1 MTITDQLTSE
11 ALELLKAL
19 IATPR
24 TSRNE
29 AAAATL
35 FADFMADK
43 GFKPCREA
51 NNVWVIAPDYD
62 ERKPTLLLNAHLDTV
77 KAVEGWTRDP
87 LTPTLEG
94 DRLYGLGSNDD
105 GASLVALTQAF
116 CHVARSSAF
125 NSPFELA
132 RLTPQELSARACS
145 LDPSRTFNSQLS
157 TLNSQLSAFNSPL
170 ELARLTPQ
178 ELSTFNS
185 QLSTFN
191 LILLASAEEEVSGHD
206 GIERVLPLLPKID
219 VALVG
224 EPTGMLPAIA
234 EKGLMVLDITAHGRA
249 GHAARNEGDNALYHA
264 LDDITWIRNYQFP
277 KVSPLLG
284 PVKMTTTII
293 QAGTQ
298 HNVIPDRCTFTVDVR
313 SNECYT
319 NQEIYETVQAHVQSE
334 VHVRSFRLG
343 SSRIAPEHPLV
354 QAILSLGTTVDGL
367 PRQTFGSPTLSD
379 QALMSWPSL
388 KMGPGQSARSHT
400 ADEFIRVPEL
410 QAAIA
415 DYIQLLN
422 NLTL

>member
-1 MTITDQLTSE
+1 MTLTKFDHLTSE
-11 ALELLKAL
+11 AVELLKAL

-24 TSRNE
+24 TSCNE

-35 FADFMADK
+35 FADFIAAK
-43 GFKPCREA
+43 GFTPHREA
-51 NNVWVIAPDYD
+51 NNVWTIAPGYD

-77 KAVEGWTRDP
+77 KAVDGWTRDP
-87 LTPTLEG
+87 LTPTIED

-116 CHVARSSAF
+116 CYVVQSQTASCKLQA
-125 NSPFELA
+125 SP
-132 RLTPQELSARACS
+132 
-145 LDPSRTFNSQLS
+145 
-157 TLNSQLSAFNSPL
+157 
-170 ELARLTPQ
+170 
-178 ELSTFNS
+178 
-185 QLSTFN
+185 FN

-206 GIERVLPLLPKID
+206 GIERVLPLLPKVD

-224 EPTGMLPAIA
+224 EPTGMQPAIA

-264 LDDITWIRNYQFP
+264 LDDIAWIRNYQFP

-284 PVKMTTTII
+284 PVKMTATII

-319 NQEIYETVQAHVQSE
+319 NQEIFETVQAHVQSE

-354 QAILSLGTTVDGL
+354 QCILALGPTVDGH

-400 ADEFIRVPEL
+400 ADEFIRIPEL

-415 DYIQLLN
+415 DYIQLLQ
-422 NLTL
+422 TLKKT

>member
-1 MTITDQLTSE
+1 M
-11 ALELLKAL
+11 LKAL
-19 IATPR
+19 IATSR

-35 FADFMADK
+35 FADFMTAK
-43 GFKPCREA
+43 GFTPCREA
-51 NNVWVIAPDYD
+51 NNVWVIASDYD
-62 ERKPTLLLNAHLDTV
+62 EHKPTLLLNAHLDTV

-116 CHVARSSAF
+116 CQFANLQKQRF
-125 NSPFELA
+125 NA
-132 RLTPQELSARACS
+132 
-145 LDPSRTFNSQLS
+145 SR
-157 TLNSQLSAFNSPL
+157 
-170 ELARLTPQ
+170 
-178 ELSTFNS
+178 
-185 QLSTFN
+185 TFN
-191 LILLASAEEEVSGHD
+191 LILLASAEEEVSGRD
-206 GIERVLPLLPKID
+206 GIERALPLLPKID

-284 PVKMTTTII
+284 PVKMTPTII

-354 QAILSLGTTVDGL
+354 QAILSLGPTVDGL

-400 ADEFIRVPEL
+400 ADEFIRIPEL

-422 NLTL
+422 NLKLNS